1 MSNRGIMVPGPFLSA
16 SVNVE
21 KFSAGMY
28 QTYLLSQSL
37 EACLEFDRKIQE
49 AIDNNSNIDYIETL
63 MKESDYYDSILGLA
77 LASTDYDENL
87 Q

>member
-1 MSNRGIMVPGPFLSA
+1 MNSHVLMIPGPFLSA
-16 SVNVE
+16 SVNID
-21 KFSAGMY
+21 KFVTGIY
-28 QTYLLSQSL
+28 QTYLLSQSI

-49 AIDNNSNIDYIETL
+49 AIDNKSNMDYIENL
-63 MKESDYYDSILGLA
+63 MKESDYYDSILSIA

>member
-1 MSNRGIMVPGPFLSA
+1 MSSSGVTVPGPFLSA
-16 SVNVE
+16 SVNID
-21 KFSAGMY
+21 KFAVGMY

-37 EACLEFDRKIQE
+37 EACMEFDRKIQE
-49 AIDNNSNIDYIETL
+49 AIDNESNIDYIETL
-63 MKESDYYDSILGLA
+63 MKESDYYDSILGIA

>member
-1 MSNRGIMVPGPFLSA
+1 MNDHLVKVPGPFLSA
-16 SVNVE
+16 SVSIDRFVT
-21 KFSAGMY
+21 GVY
-28 QTYLLSQSL
+28 QSYLLSQSL

-49 AIDNNSNIDYIETL
+49 AIDNKSNMDYIENL
-63 MKESDYYDSILGLA
+63 MKESDYYDSILSIA